1 MENHTNIN
9 LKKLLASAALE
20 DEELSIKLSNEGAD
34 KFALQKIE
42 WKADEKVGGFE
53 RELVIGCLCVEESL
67 SSCTGTVFLKQPFFW
82 IIYST

>member
-1 MENHTNIN
+1 MFQIRNNYGGFMDKHTNIN

-34 KFALQKIE
+34 KFTLQKIE

-53 RELVIGCLCVEESL
+53 RELVGVY
-67 SSCTGTVFLKQPFFW
+67 V
-82 IIYST
+82 

>member
-20 DEELSIKLSNEGAD
+20 DKELSVKLSNDGAD

-42 WKADEKVGGFE
+42 WKADKKVGGFE
-53 RELVIGCLCVEESL
+53 RKLVGVY
-67 SSCTGTVFLKQPFFW
+67 V
-82 IIYST
+82 

>member
-42 WKADEKVGGFE
+42 WKAGEKVGGFE
-53 RELVIGCLCVEESL
+53 RELVGVY
-67 SSCTGTVFLKQPFFW
+67 V
-82 IIYST
+82 